1 MVDSMSE
8 KRKRVKL
15 KPEEFVSENN
25 KIEEHVVHTRLRNKD
40 GRWFDMFDYVPK
52 GIGVDKLTN
61 EGTKIRKKEEKIF
74 TIQDLNK
81 ILIDGN
87 KLKQEKIDL
96 MKENEVSDDA
106 YNLMPRKQFINAQN
120 RAAEMSSQQE
130 PKNETTEN

>member
-15 KPEEFVSENN
+15 KPEEFISEND

-74 TIQDLNK
+74 TIDDLNK
-81 ILIDGN
+81 ILVDCNNI
-87 KLKQEKIDL
+87 KKKKIDL
-96 MKENEVSDDA
+96 IRRVK
-106 YNLMPRKQFINAQN
+106 
-120 RAAEMSSQQE
+120 
-130 PKNETTEN
+130 